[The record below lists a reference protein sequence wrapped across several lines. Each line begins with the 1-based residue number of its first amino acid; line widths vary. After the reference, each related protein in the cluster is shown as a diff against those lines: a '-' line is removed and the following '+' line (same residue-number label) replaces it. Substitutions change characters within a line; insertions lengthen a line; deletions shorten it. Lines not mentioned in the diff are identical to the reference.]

1 MNKKIEEIIQILQT
15 KKQTISTMESCTG
28 GSLVNAITNIDGA
41 SNIIKFSAITY
52 SNEYKIKMGVN
63 KTTIEKYTVYSVQV
77 AKEMSK
83 AITNFTNSNYGIGI
97 TGKLN
102 KKDENNLYG
111 SDNEVF
117 VSIYNKDNDE
127 YTTLSITVNKKTKK
141 ENKEDVI
148 NIIIDNLYKILK

>member
-1 MNKKIEEIIQILQT
+1 MNKKIEEIIQILKT

-83 AITNFTNSNYGIGI
+83 AITKFTNSNYGIGI